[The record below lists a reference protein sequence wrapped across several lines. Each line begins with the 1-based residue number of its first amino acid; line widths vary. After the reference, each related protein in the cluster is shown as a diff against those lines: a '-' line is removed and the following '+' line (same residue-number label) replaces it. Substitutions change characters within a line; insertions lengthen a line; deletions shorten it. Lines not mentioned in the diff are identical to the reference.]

1 LQAAKECSSSTER
14 HKLCV
19 RAATNFG
26 RQSGGNALGAS
37 GEYVLVVDGDTASCD
52 LVAARLQDAG
62 IAARTAPTGAEALA
76 SARSERPALVLLE
89 VSLPDIGGFEL
100 CHELRDEFGEGLPI
114 IFLSG
119 SRTEP
124 LDRAAGLLIGGDDYI
139 VKPADPSELLA
150 RVRRPLVRAGGSK
163 AARRSATSPSLS
175 PREQQVLE
183 LLAEGAL
190 PGQIAVELAISPKTV
205 ASHIQRVLS
214 KLNVHSRAQAVAVAY
229 RDGLIE
235 HASHLPT
242 GRPAAWRSAVDLLLT
257 QLVVAA
263 GNVLPL
269 A

>member
-1 LQAAKECSSSTER
+1 M
-14 HKLCV
+14 
-19 RAATNFG
+19 
-26 RQSGGNALGAS
+26 
-37 GEYVLVVDGDTASCD
+37 LVVDGDTASCD

-235 HASHLPT
+235 HASYVPT
-242 GRPAAWRSAVDLLLT
+242 GQPAANSR
-257 QLVVAA
+257 
-263 GNVLPL
+263 
-269 A
+269 

>member
-1 LQAAKECSSSTER
+1 
-14 HKLCV
+14 
-19 RAATNFG
+19 
-26 RQSGGNALGAS
+26 
-37 GEYVLVVDGDTASCD
+37 VLVVDGDTASCD

-139 VKPADPSELLA
+139 VKPADPGELLA

-205 ASHIQRVLS
+205 ASHIQ
-214 KLNVHSRAQAVAVAY
+214 AQAVAVAY

>member
-1 LQAAKECSSSTER
+1 VDTALVA
-14 HKLCV
+14 
-19 RAATNFG
+19 
-26 RQSGGNALGAS
+26 SGG
-37 GEYVLVVDGDTASCD
+37 YVLVVDGDTASCD
-52 LVAARLQDAG
+52 LVAARLQGAG
-62 IAARTAPTGAEALA
+62 IAARTAATGAEALA

-150 RVRRPLVRAGGSK
+150 RVRRPLVRAGGSN
-163 AARRSATSPSLS
+163 AARRSATGPSLS
-175 PREQQVLE
+175 RREQQVLE
-183 LLAEGAL
+183 LLADGAL

-214 KLNVHSRAQAVAVAY
+214 KMNVHSRAQAIAVAY
-229 RDGLIE
+229 RDGLVE
-235 HASHLPT
+235 QAS
-242 GRPAAWRSAVDLLLT
+242 
-257 QLVVAA
+257 
-263 GNVLPL
+263 
-269 A
+269 

>member
-1 LQAAKECSSSTER
+1 VFTHAWAVCKRQRNVVVVLNDTSSAAGSLVDTALAASS
-14 HKLCV
+14 
-19 RAATNFG
+19 G
-26 RQSGGNALGAS
+26 
-37 GEYVLVVDGDTASCD
+37 YVLVVDGDTASCD
-52 LVAARLQDAG
+52 LVAARLQGAG

-89 VSLPDIGGFEL
+89 VSLPDISGFEL

-114 IFLSG
+114 IFLSS

-139 VKPADPSELLA
+139 VKPADPSEFLA
-150 RVRRPLVRAGGSK
+150 RVRRPLVRAGVN
-163 AARRSATSPSLS
+163 AARQSATWPSLS
-175 PREQQVLE
+175 RREQQVLE

-214 KLNVHSRAQAVAVAY
+214 KLNVHSRTQAVAVAY

-235 HASHLPT
+235 HASYLPT
-242 GRPAAWRSAVDLLLT
+242 GQPAANSR
-257 QLVVAA
+257 
-263 GNVLPL
+263 
-269 A
+269 